1 MISSTLIN
9 WSICF
14 LSDTCLDSKIP
25 ENSEKCP
32 SQFLN
37 LACLVDCQE
46 NSEQNQEHTV
56 SCHRKWIKAAT
67 AHIWQAHTSGS
78 INDKDE

>member
-9 WSICF
+9 WSICC

-32 SQFLN
+32 SQFLRERVVILPVWLTVRKTVN
-37 LACLVDCQE
+37 KTKNVQFPVIE
-46 NSEQNQEHTV
+46 SE
-56 SCHRKWIKAAT
+56 
-67 AHIWQAHTSGS
+67 
-78 INDKDE
+78 